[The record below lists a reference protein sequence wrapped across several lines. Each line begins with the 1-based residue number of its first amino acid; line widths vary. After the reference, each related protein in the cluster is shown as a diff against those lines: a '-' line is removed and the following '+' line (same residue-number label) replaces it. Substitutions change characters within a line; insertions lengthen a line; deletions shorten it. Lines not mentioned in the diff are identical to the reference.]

1 MARIQFLFDKVMGH
15 PNFISL
21 LAAADQ
27 QAIDQLFAIG
37 DKD

>member
-1 MARIQFLFDKVMGH
+1 MARIQFLFDKIKGH

-21 LAAADQ
+21 LTAEGQ
-27 QAIDQLFAIG
+27 RAIDQLFAIG